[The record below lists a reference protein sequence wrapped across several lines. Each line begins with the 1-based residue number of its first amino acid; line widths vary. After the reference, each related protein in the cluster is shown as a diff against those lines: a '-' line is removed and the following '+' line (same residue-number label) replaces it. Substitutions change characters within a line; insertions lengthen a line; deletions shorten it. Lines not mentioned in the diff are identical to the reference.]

1 MLLIFDN
8 NNRSKLIYDSR
19 SRHDNMMTSGEFVT
33 LLSRFALNTEK
44 VGGGIKTKR
53 KSVKKYRSL
62 KKGMRSFRTRGRH
75 GRHTARKY

>member
-19 SRHDNMMTSGEFVT
+19 SRHDNRMTSGEFVT

-62 KKGMRSFRTRGRH
+62 KKGMR